1 MVSLPIDPL
10 DDAHARPG
18 DEVARRL
25 GVERTVG
32 LDPPEVELRAAA
44 SGPNALE
51 PARRTSIVSMVREAA
66 TEPDRKSVV

>member
-32 LDPPEVELRAAA
+32 LDPPEVVV
-44 SGPNALE
+44 
-51 PARRTSIVSMVREAA
+51 IYAA
-66 TEPDRKSVV
+66 TI